1 MRCLAALRFLPQII
15 PDTGAIVDTYLK
27 MLLRF
32 QIRPVIPSDAA
43 TWQSLRCNLW
53 PDGAQ
58 DHGFEIARF
67 FAGQLS
73 EPLAVLLA
81 IQGGNEVIGFV
92 ELSTR
97 SDVPSL
103 EGKRTGF
110 IEGLYV
116 VPEMRFTG
124 AARALLRSAR
134 EWASSMK
141 CVAFASDRF
150 GRFIVD
156 GHFAEP

>member
-1 MRCLAALRFLPQII
+1 LPQII
-15 PDTGAIVDTYLK
+15 PDTTVIVDTYLE
-27 MLLRF
+27 MLQGF
-32 QIRPVIPSDAA
+32 QIRPVIPPDAA

-81 IQGGNEVIGFV
+81 IQGGNDLIGFV
-92 ELSTR
+92 EPSTR

-103 EGKRTGF
+103 KGKRTGF

-124 AARALLRSAR
+124 AARALLRAVR
-134 EWASSMK
+134 EWANSMK
-141 CVAFASDRF
+141 CAAFASDRS
-150 GRFIVD
+150 GQFIVD